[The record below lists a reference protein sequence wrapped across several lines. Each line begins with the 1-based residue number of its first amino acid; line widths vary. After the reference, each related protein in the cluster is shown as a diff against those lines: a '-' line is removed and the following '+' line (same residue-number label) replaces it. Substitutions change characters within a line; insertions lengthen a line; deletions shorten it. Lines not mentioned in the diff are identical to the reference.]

1 MRILRFLLGLMGIA
15 GAVALGPSAA
25 HACSVCGG
33 PAVGTDPGTGFHSS
47 ILFLLSMP
55 YVVVGVIVG
64 WLIYVHR
71 RAVRRQERGGRRA
84 GMLRGRREIA

>member
-1 MRILRFLLGLMGIA
+1 MGTLRFFLGLMGIA
-15 GAVALGPSAA
+15 GAVALGPWAA

-33 PAVGTDPGTGFHSS
+33 PAAGTDPGTGFDASF
-47 ILFLLSMP
+47 LFLLAMP

-71 RAVRRQERGGRRA
+71 RAARRQEKQGRRV
-84 GMLRGRREIA
+84 GMLRGRREMA

>member
-1 MRILRFLLGLMGIA
+1 MRIRRLLLVLMGIA
-15 GAVALGPSAA
+15 GAVTLGPWAA

-33 PAVGTDPGTGFHSS
+33 PAVGTDPGTGFNAS

-64 WLIYVHR
+64 WLIYRHR
-71 RAVRRQERGGRRA
+71 RALRRQEKRSRRV
-84 GMLRGRREIA
+84 GILRGRREMA